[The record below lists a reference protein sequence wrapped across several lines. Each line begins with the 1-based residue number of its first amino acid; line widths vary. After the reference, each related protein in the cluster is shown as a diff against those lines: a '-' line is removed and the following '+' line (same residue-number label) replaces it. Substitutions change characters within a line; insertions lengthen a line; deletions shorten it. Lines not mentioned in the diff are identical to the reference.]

1 MKGNYK
7 PVTYF
12 HFNIQIT
19 IHLVDNQDDNDTD
32 RNVFDKVIMLS
43 STKDLQKEEY
53 DDQGKLL

>member
-7 PVTYF
+7 PMTYF
-12 HFNIQIT
+12 YFNIQIT
-19 IHLVDNQDDNDTD
+19 IHLVDNQDNNETD

>member
-7 PVTYF
+7 PITYF